1 MTSVEL
7 SDVLLLDT
15 GYEIKR
21 KAYEVYEKTRIPFE
35 YETDG
40 QDKVLIQATFELD
53 LTGY

>member
-7 SDVLLLDT
+7 SDMLFLDT
-15 GYEIKR
+15 GHEIKR
-21 KAYEVYEKTRIPFE
+21 NAYEVYEKNRLPFE

-40 QDKVLIQATFELD
+40 QDKVIIQATFELD